1 MADPQF
7 IEFSSQIIF
16 TFGKIILFILILK
29 VITDLLIRWIR
40 PKIVGSQ
47 RESFVFDK
55 LFANLDPEH
64 YKVLND
70 VLLPSTG
77 NTKTT
82 QIDHIVVSNYGI
94 FCIETKAYQGWIFG
108 NTNQEQWTQ
117 VIYRY
122 KKKFYNPLR
131 QNFAH
136 IKAIENLLRPRLKKS
151 IISLIA
157 FPNADKLKISGTD
170 CVGYARDIV
179 HKIESYTEQIYSD
192 VERDEIYNLLA
203 AADII
208 DQEARDLHRQEV
220 RSLK

>member
-1 MADPQF
+1 MADPQL
-7 IEFSSQIIF
+7 IEFSSQIIV
-16 TFGKIILFILILK
+16 TFGKIIIFIIILKAVSDILIR
-29 VITDLLIRWIR
+29 LIRPEIR
-40 PKIVGSQ
+40 GAMG
-47 RESFVFDK
+47 ES
-55 LFANLDPEH
+55 A
-64 YKVLND
+64 VLNKLLYSLD
-70 VLLPSTG
+70 KSRYKILNDILLPSTG